1 MKSILQLFICVLIL
15 SSCNKIEG
23 EGGTSSISGRLI
35 VEDYNGS
42 GVFQSSYFG
51 ADEDVYIIYGKD
63 NTVVGDKTTTSFD
76 GSYRF
81 DYLTPGDYKVFA
93 YSDCDSC
100 ASGQNEILIDVT
112 ISDKKQVAVASDIT
126 VKR

>member
-1 MKSILQLFICVLIL
+1 MKNILLAFICVFIL
-15 SSCNKIEG
+15 FSCNKIEG

-35 VEDYNGS
+35 IEDYNGS

-51 ADEDVYIIYGKD
+51 ADEDIYIIYGKD

-81 DYLTPGDYKVFA
+81 NYLTPGDYKIFA

-100 ASGQNEILIDVT
+100 ASGQNEILVDVN
-112 ISDKKQVAVASDIT
+112 ISNNKQVVVASDIT